1 MREPFYKLL
10 TLLFPQRM
18 VCHGCGL
25 PLHKR
30 EGLLCSSCAKAL
42 SEYAFPVEGAPA
54 LPGVYVGFAASAYAY
69 QGTAARLIKALKFQA
84 DYTAAE
90 PLAEGMA
97 VLYAALPQLR
107 QAQVCTA
114 VPVHPKRLRRRGYN
128 QAEVLAKTFAQLTG
142 VAVQTHVLM
151 RRHHRHSQ
159 VGQGREERLRNINNA
174 FVVVPDAAA
183 QIVGKTILLI
193 DDVYTTGA
201 TSEECAKVLVKA
213 GANSV
218 TVLTAC
224 RA

>member
-1 MREPFYKLL
+1 MMEPLTKLL

-18 VCHGCGL
+18 VCHACGL
-25 PLHKR
+25 PLHHR
-30 EGLLCSSCAKAL
+30 EGLLCRACTKAL
-42 SEYAFPVEGAPA
+42 GMHAYPTERAPA
-54 LPGVYVGFAASAYAY
+54 PPGEYVGFAASAYAY

-84 DYTAAE
+84 DYTAAI
-90 PLAEGMA
+90 PLAAGMA
-97 VLYAALPQLR
+97 ALYTALPQLR
-107 QAQVCTA
+107 QAQLCTA

-142 VAVQTHVLM
+142 VTVQTQVLM

-159 VGQGREERLRNINNA
+159 VGQGREERLRNIENA
-174 FVVVPDAAA
+174 FAVVPDAAA
-183 QIVGKTILLI
+183 LITGKTVLLI

-201 TSEECAKVLVKA
+201 TSEECAKVLVRA
-213 GANSV
+213 GADSV